1 MKVIISS
8 DHRGFEMKEA
18 LKKQGY
24 DIPGGVEWIDLGPKT
39 LDPMDD
45 YVDYAIEAI
54 DYMQGHPEIERAV
67 LLCSTAIG
75 MSIVANK
82 FIGIRAGLAINVEHI
97 KLARK
102 DDDINVL
109 ALAASFFNVVHARLM
124 VEEFLKTPYSNLPR
138 YQRRIDK
145 INELEHSDIPEV

>member
-1 MKVIISS
+1 
-8 DHRGFEMKEA
+8 MKEK
-18 LKKQGY
+18 LKKQSY

-39 LDPMDD
+39 VNPMDD
-45 YVDYAIEAI
+45 YVDYAIGAV
-54 DYMQGHPEIERAV
+54 DYMQGHPEVERAV
-67 LLCSTAIG
+67 LICGSGIG

-82 FIGIRAGLAINVEHI
+82 FIGIRAGLAINAQHV

-109 ALAASFFNVVHARLM
+109 ALAADFFNMVHARLI

-138 YQRRIDK
+138 HQRRIDK